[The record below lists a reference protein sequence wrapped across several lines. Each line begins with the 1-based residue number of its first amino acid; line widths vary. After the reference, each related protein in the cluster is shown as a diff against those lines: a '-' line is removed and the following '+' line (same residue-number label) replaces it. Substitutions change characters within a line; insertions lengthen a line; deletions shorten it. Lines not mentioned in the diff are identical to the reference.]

1 MFASTSACISLRTSS
16 NASMK
21 SAAPAAPP
29 SRVTRLMYPAM
40 NGLSA
45 MSWSNACRLARAATG
60 GGWSS
65 PTPLTTSRILATTAC
80 CTASA
85 SSSLDLKWCITAP
98 ADMPA
103 SSATIR
109 MEVAWVPCSA

>member
-1 MFASTSACISLRTSS
+1 
-16 NASMK
+16 
-21 SAAPAAPP
+21 
-29 SRVTRLMYPAM
+29 
-40 NGLSA
+40 
-45 MSWSNACRLARAATG
+45 MSWSNASLRARATAG

-65 PTPLTTSRILATTAC
+65 GTPLTASRIVATTAC

-98 ADMPA
+98 ADMFA

-109 MEVAWVPCSA
+109 MDVAWVPCSA

>member
-16 NASMK
+16 NASVK